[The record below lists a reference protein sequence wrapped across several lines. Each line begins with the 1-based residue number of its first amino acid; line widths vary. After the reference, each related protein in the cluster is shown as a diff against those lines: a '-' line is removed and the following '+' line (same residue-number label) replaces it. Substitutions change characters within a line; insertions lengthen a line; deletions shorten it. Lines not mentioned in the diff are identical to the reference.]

1 MCVPN
6 GYISSLLANHRVK
19 VTRIDYEKNREDGLT
34 LNVRIATVEASDW
47 DLVPDTLPWSF
58 DGLEGTALIFLQ
70 GRSPRCHRCQER
82 AHKFFECDRP
92 YCRRCRRVGHEES
105 EACNR
110 RTYAQTAGREQEVDQ
125 DDMDLQYDDENATR
139 ETTRRATTEMQQQ
152 ELVDWFEQ
160 TRTTDCHREHGSSTE
175 G

>member
-70 GRSPRCHRCQER
+70 GRSPRCHRCQE
-82 AHKFFECDRP
+82 
-92 YCRRCRRVGHEES
+92 
-105 EACNR
+105 
-110 RTYAQTAGREQEVDQ
+110 
-125 DDMDLQYDDENATR
+125 
-139 ETTRRATTEMQQQ
+139 
-152 ELVDWFEQ
+152 
-160 TRTTDCHREHGSSTE
+160 
-175 G
+175 